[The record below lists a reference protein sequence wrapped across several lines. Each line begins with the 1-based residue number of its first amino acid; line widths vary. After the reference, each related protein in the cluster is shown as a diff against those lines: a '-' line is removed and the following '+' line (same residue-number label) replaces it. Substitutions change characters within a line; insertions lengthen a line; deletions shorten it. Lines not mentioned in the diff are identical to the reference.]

1 MIIDS
6 HAHIFPKAVI
16 DNVSAKPDLAKE
28 LDLQI
33 ERAQE
38 RLSVA
43 DLTRDARGAGVEA
56 SLLLPTATKD
66 GVEKV
71 NRTFQ
76 ELAQSE
82 STIFTAGTLHPLY
95 SDNADELERFRS
107 LDMRAIKF
115 CSFSQGF
122 DLDASST
129 HDLFALIQDHN
140 RRDSFRFFV
149 VLDTFFKADRYFGT
163 PKANLTTPERL
174 GRLVND
180 FPDID
185 FVGAHMGGLAAPF
198 DEVLAHLPPGD
209 NLYLGTSNAAHTLSE
224 EEFVILLKRHG
235 PERVLFGTDWPWF
248 DQKEEMGRID
258 RLLNSAEFSAG
269 EKVMVFG
276 GNAAR
281 LLGMAD

>member
-16 DNVSAKPDLAKE
+16 ENVSAKPDLAKE

-33 ERAQE
+33 ERAQK

-43 DLTRDARGAGVEA
+43 DLTRDAGGAGVEV
-56 SLLLPTATKD
+56 SLLLPTATRD
-66 GVEKV
+66 NVEKV
-71 NRTFQ
+71 NRAFQ
-76 ELAQSE
+76 ELTQVDKS
-82 STIFTAGTLHPLY
+82 ILTAGTLHPLY
-95 SDNADELERFRS
+95 PDNAKELERFRS
-107 LDMRAIKF
+107 LDIRAIKF

-122 DLDASST
+122 DLGASGT
-129 HDLFALIQDHN
+129 RDLFDLIQHHN
-140 RRDSFRFFV
+140 QRDSFRFFV

-163 PKANLTTPERL
+163 PKAYLTTPERL
-174 GRLVND
+174 GRLAKD

-198 DEVLAHLPPGD
+198 DEVLAHLPAGD
-209 NLYLGTSNAAHTLSE
+209 NLYLGTSNAAHTLTE

-248 DQKEEMGRID
+248 DQREEMERID
-258 RLLNSAEFSAG
+258 RLLDAAEFNAG
-269 EKVMVFG
+269 EKARVFG
-276 GNAAR
+276 GNAVR
-281 LLGMAD
+281 LLGMAE